1 MKTKY
6 KSLKNQI
13 AEQKGVRFWDGD
25 VIIIETPSI
34 PMISNSI
41 SIVYKNNFFQADDEH
56 LSLPNNEGVW
66 SFLKK
71 ISQDRVSIKVQ
82 VWDKEGNMDLVDFKD
97 SLPYKHRFVA

>member
-1 MKTKY
+1 MEY

-13 AEQKGVRFWDGD
+13 AEQKGVRFWEGD
-25 VIIIETPSI
+25 VIIIETPST
-34 PMISNSI
+34 PMISSNI

-66 SFLKK
+66 NFLKK